1 MPCTE
6 RWLVLIKYSH
16 RFVSSSTSSIK
27 SILRLRQSHKEKK
40 TMMISTVITPIILP
54 STTLRNNQR
63 VEVPRR
69 SSVTTMKTISIMTI
83 LTKKMRR
90 KFIIAT

>member
-1 MPCTE
+1 
-6 RWLVLIKYSH
+6 
-16 RFVSSSTSSIK
+16 
-27 SILRLRQSHKEKK
+27 
-40 TMMISTVITPIILP
+40 MMISTVITPIILP

-90 KFIIAT
+90 KSIIAT